1 MSTTALNN
9 LLEYLYGTLS
19 PSNMRWVGE
28 HLIEHAKKTEENTK
42 PYSMEE
48 INAIIDQSER
58 EIAEGR
64 CQDFDEAM
72 HEIEE
77 DFARNENHTK

>member
-1 MSTTALNN
+1 MSTATLNN

-19 PSNMRWVGE
+19 PSNMRWIGE

-42 PYSMEE
+42 PYSVEE
-48 INAIIDQSER
+48 INAMIDQSER

-64 CQDFDEAM
+64 CHDFDEAM
-72 HEIEE
+72 LEIENE
-77 DFARNENHTK
+77 FTRNEKHT